1 MEVSEKTF
9 YNYVEPKYRLDEIFD
24 FQDNNDG
31 VLAFTNP
38 NKIKIQL
45 DKCLN
50 DYPDYLNIIVDFLE
64 TKKIFIKS
72 ELRSKSKEIEALSE
86 LDDQYGWKYSV
97 KKAFTDNFE
106 EKISMINK
114 WINSHTSEFS
124 KKEPLELNKLF
135 SNNFD
140 SRSQEQVHDYFY
152 KALVQSKYLTIED
165 FYLWLELAFDKLE
178 KPKIR
183 FEFKRE
189 FKINTIRRIFYKFYS
204 SSPNK
209 YRNKEKYA
217 SLLGD
222 YFHGFST
229 PRVDGNFSD

>member
-1 MEVSEKTF
+1 MKFS
-9 YNYVEPKYRLDEIFD
+9 D

-124 KKEPLELNKLF
+124 KK
-135 SNNFD
+135 
-140 SRSQEQVHDYFY
+140 
-152 KALVQSKYLTIED
+152 
-165 FYLWLELAFDKLE
+165 
-178 KPKIR
+178 
-183 FEFKRE
+183 
-189 FKINTIRRIFYKFYS
+189 
-204 SSPNK
+204 SP
-209 YRNKEKYA
+209 
-217 SLLGD
+217 
-222 YFHGFST
+222 
-229 PRVDGNFSD
+229 